1 MRSKKIS
8 RWLLFSESTFVYL
21 FLYAPILILVLY
33 SFNSSRYAIWEGFSL
48 HWYRVLLQDD
58 IVLRSL
64 KNSLIVAFAATV
76 ISTVIGTLAALAM
89 QRYEFRMKGALEG
102 LFYLPVI
109 VPEIVMAASLVIF
122 FGFVRFTLGMTT
134 VILAHIAFCVSYVII
149 VVRAR
154 LEGFDR
160 TLEEAAMDLGANEVE
175 TFFKVTLPVIAP
187 GVLSGALLAFTISI
201 DDYIITSFVSGVGS
215 TTLPLQIYSMV
226 KTKVTPEIN
235 AVSTLLLVP
244 TILLIVISD
253 RLQREKTS

>member
-1 MRSKKIS
+1 MSRDRIS
-8 RWLLFSESTFVYL
+8 RMILGFESILVYV
-21 FLYAPILILVLY
+21 FLYAPIAILIIF
-33 SFNSSRYAIWEGFSL
+33 SFNSSRYALWEGFTWD
-48 HWYRVLLQDD
+48 WYKILARDQL
-58 IVLRSL
+58 ILRAI
-64 KNSLIVAFAATV
+64 KNSLIVGFAATIVSV
-76 ISTVIGTLAALAM
+76 IIGTLAALGM
-89 QRYEFRMKGALEG
+89 QRFRFKGKKAIDG

-122 FGFVRFTLGMTT
+122 FGFIRFTLGMTT

-160 TLEEAAMDLGANEVE
+160 TLEEAAMDLGANEMQ
-175 TFFKVTLPVIAP
+175 TFFRITLPLIAP
-187 GVLSGALLAFTISI
+187 GILSGALLAFTLSI
-201 DDYIITSFVSGVGS
+201 DDYVITSFVAGVGS

-244 TILLIVISD
+244 TIILIVLAD
-253 RLQREKTS
+253 RLQREKK

>member
-1 MRSKKIS
+1 MTRGRISK
-8 RWLLFSESTFVYL
+8 WLLSTESWLVYI
-21 FLYAPILILVLY
+21 FLYAPIVILVIF
-33 SFNSSRYAIWEGFSL
+33 SFNASKYAIWEGFSWKWYATLL
-48 HWYRVLLQDD
+48 HDD
-58 IVLRSL
+58 LILRAI
-64 KNSLIVAFAATV
+64 KNSLIVAVVATLV
-76 ISTVIGTLAALAM
+76 SSVIGTLAALGM
-89 QRYEFRMKGALEG
+89 QRFQFKGKGPMDA

-122 FGFVRFTLGMTT
+122 FGAVRFTLGMTT

-160 TLEEAAMDLGANEVE
+160 TLEEAAMDLGANELQ
-175 TFFKVTLPVIAP
+175 TFFRVTLPIIFP
-187 GVLSGALLAFTISI
+187 GILSGALLAFTISI

-235 AVSTLLLVP
+235 AVSTLLLIP
-244 TILLIVISD
+244 TIILIIAAD
-253 RLQREKTS
+253 RLQREND